1 MSKVRAYITSFRL
14 RTLPLSLSGVLLGSL
29 LAASDGYFK
38 TTTFVWAML
47 TTVALQILS
56 NLANEVGDL
65 TKGTD
70 NEHRLGPIRSA
81 QSGALSMREM
91 VQAMIVF
98 GVIAIITGSLLIYEA
113 FRDLL
118 NWKSIAL
125 FIAGGASIVA
135 AVKYT
140 VGKSAYGYRGLGD
153 LFVFIFFGVV
163 SVMGSYFAMSGV
175 LPWICVLPAAAIG
188 FLSSGVLNMN
198 NIRDIENDSVCGKR
212 TIPVILGIQGAK
224 IYHFVITLL
233 AVICLVLY
241 SMLHSAG
248 WTGYLFLLTLPLLVM
263 HLKSVYRGEGRALD
277 SQLKFLSITTL
288 LIALLLGFGQLLSC
302 YIMILKKVCKYLQ
315 TFLILVFSF

>member
-47 TTVALQILS
+47 TTVVLQILS
-56 NLANEVGDL
+56 NLANEMGDL

-91 VQAMIVF
+91 IQAMIVF

-118 NWKSIAL
+118 NWKSISL

-153 LFVFIFFGVV
+153 LFVFIFFGLV

-175 LPWICVLPAAAIG
+175 LPWICVLPAAVIG

-302 YIMILKKVCKYLQ
+302 
-315 TFLILVFSF
+315 

>member
-14 RTLPLSLSGVLLGSL
+14 RTLPLSLSGVLPGSL

-302 YIMILKKVCKYLQ
+302 
-315 TFLILVFSF
+315 

>member
-1 MSKVRAYITSFRL
+1 MSKVRAYITSFRV

-302 YIMILKKVCKYLQ
+302 
-315 TFLILVFSF
+315 

>member
-118 NWKSIAL
+118 NWKSISL

-153 LFVFIFFGVV
+153 LFVFIFFGLV

-198 NIRDIENDSVCGKR
+198 NIRDIENDSVCGKC
-212 TIPVILGIQGAK
+212 TIPVILGIRGAK

-241 SMLHSAG
+241 SVLHPAG
-248 WTGYLFLLTLPLLVM
+248 WTGYLFLLTLPLLAM

-302 YIMILKKVCKYLQ
+302 
-315 TFLILVFSF
+315 

>member
-241 SMLHSAG
+241 SMLHSVG

-302 YIMILKKVCKYLQ
+302 
-315 TFLILVFSF
+315 

>member
-1 MSKVRAYITSFRL
+1 
-14 RTLPLSLSGVLLGSL
+14 
-29 LAASDGYFK
+29 
-38 TTTFVWAML
+38 ML

-153 LFVFIFFGVV
+153 LFVFIFFGLV

-212 TIPVILGIQGAK
+212 TIPVILGIRGAK

-288 LIALLLGFGQLLSC
+288 LIALLLGFGQLLS
-302 YIMILKKVCKYLQ
+302 Y
-315 TFLILVFSF
+315 

>member
-118 NWKSIAL
+118 NWKSISL

-153 LFVFIFFGVV
+153 LFVFIFFGLV
-163 SVMGSYFAMSGV
+163 SVMGSYFAMSG
-175 LPWICVLPAAAIG
+175 
-188 FLSSGVLNMN
+188 
-198 NIRDIENDSVCGKR
+198 ER
-212 TIPVILGIQGAK
+212 TIPVILGIRGAK

-241 SMLHSAG
+241 SVLHPAG
-248 WTGYLFLLTLPLLVM
+248 WTGYLFLLTLPLLAM
-263 HLKSVYRGEGRALD
+263 HLKSVYWGEGRALD

-302 YIMILKKVCKYLQ
+302 
-315 TFLILVFSF
+315 

>member
-118 NWKSIAL
+118 NWKSISL

-153 LFVFIFFGVV
+153 LFVFIFFGLV

-212 TIPVILGIQGAK
+212 TIPVILGIRGAK

-241 SMLHSAG
+241 SVLHPAG
-248 WTGYLFLLTLPLLVM
+248 WTGYL
-263 HLKSVYRGEGRALD
+263 
-277 SQLKFLSITTL
+277 LS
-288 LIALLLGFGQLLSC
+288 LIHISEP
-302 YIMILKKVCKYLQ
+302 
-315 TFLILVFSF
+315 TRH

>member
-263 HLKSVYRGEGRALD
+263 HLNSVYRGEGRALA

-302 YIMILKKVCKYLQ
+302 
-315 TFLILVFSF
+315 

>member
-153 LFVFIFFGVV
+153 LFVFIFFGLV
-163 SVMGSYFAMSGV
+163 SVMGSYFAISGV

-212 TIPVILGIQGAK
+212 TIPVILGIRGAK

-241 SMLHSAG
+241 SELHPAG
-248 WTGYLFLLTLPLLVM
+248 WTGYLFLLTLPLLAM

-302 YIMILKKVCKYLQ
+302 
-315 TFLILVFSF
+315 

>member
-65 TKGTD
+65 IKGTD

-302 YIMILKKVCKYLQ
+302 
-315 TFLILVFSF
+315 

>member
-153 LFVFIFFGVV
+153 LFVFIFFGLV

-212 TIPVILGIQGAK
+212 TIPVILGIRGVK

-241 SMLHSAG
+241 SVLHPAG

-302 YIMILKKVCKYLQ
+302 
-315 TFLILVFSF
+315 

>member
-118 NWKSIAL
+118 NWKSISL

-302 YIMILKKVCKYLQ
+302 
-315 TFLILVFSF
+315 

>member
-38 TTTFVWAML
+38 TTTFVWAMF

-302 YIMILKKVCKYLQ
+302 
-315 TFLILVFSF
+315 

>member
-29 LAASDGYFK
+29 LAVSDGYFK

-118 NWKSIAL
+118 NWKSISL

-153 LFVFIFFGVV
+153 LFVFIFFGLV
-163 SVMGSYFAMSGV
+163 SVMGSYFAISGV

-212 TIPVILGIQGAK
+212 TIPVILGIRGAK

-241 SMLHSAG
+241 SELHPAG
-248 WTGYLFLLTLPLLVM
+248 WTGYLFLLTLPLLAM
-263 HLKSVYRGEGRALD
+263 HLKSVYWEEGRALD

-302 YIMILKKVCKYLQ
+302 
-315 TFLILVFSF
+315 

>member
-98 GVIAIITGSLLIYEA
+98 GVIAIITGSLLISEA

-163 SVMGSYFAMSGV
+163 SVMGSYFAMSDV

-302 YIMILKKVCKYLQ
+302 
-315 TFLILVFSF
+315 

>member
-118 NWKSIAL
+118 NWKSISL

-153 LFVFIFFGVV
+153 LFVFIFFGLV

-175 LPWICVLPAAAIG
+175 LPWICVFG

-212 TIPVILGIQGAK
+212 TIPVILGIRGAK

-233 AVICLVLY
+233 AVICLVVY
-241 SMLHSAG
+241 TILHSAG
-248 WTGYLFLLTLPLLVM
+248 WTGYLFLLTLPLLAM

-302 YIMILKKVCKYLQ
+302 
-315 TFLILVFSF
+315 

>member
-81 QSGALSMREM
+81 QSGALSMRKM

-302 YIMILKKVCKYLQ
+302 
-315 TFLILVFSF
+315 

>member
-118 NWKSIAL
+118 NWKSISL

-288 LIALLLGFGQLLSC
+288 LIALLLGFGQLLS
-302 YIMILKKVCKYLQ
+302 Y
-315 TFLILVFSF
+315 

>member
-29 LAASDGYFK
+29 LAASDVFFK

-153 LFVFIFFGVV
+153 LFVFIFFGLV

-212 TIPVILGIQGAK
+212 TIPVILGIRGAK

-233 AVICLVLY
+233 AVICLVVY
-241 SMLHSAG
+241 TILHSAG
-248 WTGYLFLLTLPLLVM
+248 WTGYLFLLTLPLLAM

-288 LIALLLGFGQLLSC
+288 LIALSLGFGQLLSC
-302 YIMILKKVCKYLQ
+302 
-315 TFLILVFSF
+315 

>member
-118 NWKSIAL
+118 NWKSISL

-175 LPWICVLPAAAIG
+175 LPWICVLPAVAIG

-302 YIMILKKVCKYLQ
+302 
-315 TFLILVFSF
+315 

>member
-91 VQAMIVF
+91 IQAMIVF

-118 NWKSIAL
+118 NWKSISL

-140 VGKSAYGYRGLGD
+140 VGKSALWLPGT
-153 LFVFIFFGVV
+153 GVTF
-163 SVMGSYFAMSGV
+163 S
-175 LPWICVLPAAAIG
+175 C
-188 FLSSGVLNMN
+188 LS
-198 NIRDIENDSVCGKR
+198 
-212 TIPVILGIQGAK
+212 
-224 IYHFVITLL
+224 
-233 AVICLVLY
+233 
-241 SMLHSAG
+241 
-248 WTGYLFLLTLPLLVM
+248 
-263 HLKSVYRGEGRALD
+263 
-277 SQLKFLSITTL
+277 
-288 LIALLLGFGQLLSC
+288 
-302 YIMILKKVCKYLQ
+302 
-315 TFLILVFSF
+315 FSD

>member
-263 HLKSVYRGEGRALD
+263 HLKSVSVEISFDNDIAD
-277 SQLKFLSITTL
+277 SAFIRFWSITKL
-288 LIALLLGFGQLLSC
+288 LDYDI
-302 YIMILKKVCKYLQ
+302 KKGL
-315 TFLILVFSF
+315 

>member
-118 NWKSIAL
+118 NWKSISL

-153 LFVFIFFGVV
+153 LFVFIFFGLV

-241 SMLHSAG
+241 SVLHPAG
-248 WTGYLFLLTLPLLVM
+248 WTGYLFLLTLPLLAM
-263 HLKSVYRGEGRALD
+263 HLKSVYWGEGRALD

-302 YIMILKKVCKYLQ
+302 
-315 TFLILVFSF
+315 

>member
-263 HLKSVYRGEGRALD
+263 HLKSVYRGEGKALD

-302 YIMILKKVCKYLQ
+302 
-315 TFLILVFSF
+315 

>member
-302 YIMILKKVCKYLQ
+302 
-315 TFLILVFSF
+315 

>member
-14 RTLPLSLSGVLLGSL
+14 RTLPLCLSGVLLGSL

-302 YIMILKKVCKYLQ
+302 
-315 TFLILVFSF
+315 

>member
-113 FRDLL
+113 LRDLL
-118 NWKSIAL
+118 NWKSISL

-302 YIMILKKVCKYLQ
+302 
-315 TFLILVFSF
+315 

>member
-188 FLSSGVLNMN
+188 FLSSGLNMN

-302 YIMILKKVCKYLQ
+302 
-315 TFLILVFSF
+315 

>member
-153 LFVFIFFGVV
+153 LFVFIFFGLV
-163 SVMGSYFAMSGV
+163 SVMGSYFAISGV

-212 TIPVILGIQGAK
+212 TIPVILGIRGAK

-241 SMLHSAG
+241 SELHPAG
-248 WTGYLFLLTLPLLVM
+248 WTGYLFLLTLPLLAM

-288 LIALLLGFGQLLSC
+288 LIALSLGFGQLLSC
-302 YIMILKKVCKYLQ
+302 
-315 TFLILVFSF
+315 

>member
-29 LAASDGYFK
+29 LAASDVFFK

-125 FIAGGASIVA
+125 F
-135 AVKYT
+135 
-140 VGKSAYGYRGLGD
+140 KSAYGYRGLGD

-175 LPWICVLPAAAIG
+175 LPWICVLPAVAIG

-302 YIMILKKVCKYLQ
+302 
-315 TFLILVFSF
+315 

>member
-118 NWKSIAL
+118 NWKSISL

-241 SMLHSAG
+241 SVLHPAG

-302 YIMILKKVCKYLQ
+302 
-315 TFLILVFSF
+315 

>member
-241 SMLHSAG
+241 SVLHPAG
-248 WTGYLFLLTLPLLVM
+248 WTGYLFLLTLPLLAM

-302 YIMILKKVCKYLQ
+302 
-315 TFLILVFSF
+315 

>member
-29 LAASDGYFK
+29 LAASDVFFK

-153 LFVFIFFGVV
+153 LFVFIFFGLV
-163 SVMGSYFAMSGV
+163 SVMG
-175 LPWICVLPAAAIG
+175 
-188 FLSSGVLNMN
+188 LS
-198 NIRDIENDSVCGKR
+198 
-212 TIPVILGIQGAK
+212 
-224 IYHFVITLL
+224 
-233 AVICLVLY
+233 
-241 SMLHSAG
+241 
-248 WTGYLFLLTLPLLVM
+248 
-263 HLKSVYRGEGRALD
+263 
-277 SQLKFLSITTL
+277 
-288 LIALLLGFGQLLSC
+288 LIH
-302 YIMILKKVCKYLQ
+302 I
-315 TFLILVFSF
+315 

>member
-14 RTLPLSLSGVLLGSL
+14 KTLPLSLSGVLLGSL

-38 TTTFVWAML
+38 MTTFVWAML

-302 YIMILKKVCKYLQ
+302 
-315 TFLILVFSF
+315 